1 MPERGQ
7 HGAPPLHRTRDAAR
21 ERGRVTAGKDD
32 GMDVP
37 FRWREEP
44 HTAFRAWV
52 RTRFRHAAS
61 GVSRSCA
68 AWSQLVAATEA
79 NGRSVVDAT
88 GEDVRRFLLGIAR
101 SAPPHVR
108 DPRRRRVLEVLALA
122 FDEMRTRG
130 LRGDNPAKPLL
141 AEFAAVARPL
151 PVVLERG
158 RRDALALQ
166 LNRPAAGWI
175 AERNRVL
182 VLLVVLEG
190 ARPAK
195 LAELRLADVVEREGV
210 LEITPLLVEGRKAA
224 NRLNRHTQEALRNWL
239 RLRSELACAG
249 ELLFPATASG
259 TRFRPADLYRLVR
272 ATLRRAGVETGNLS
286 ALDIRDCLGTRAL
299 ARADEA
305 SASNDEEAP
314 QTYARPGR
322 GGELAA

>member
-1 MPERGQ
+1 ME
-7 HGAPPLHRTRDAAR
+7 
-21 ERGRVTAGKDD
+21 
-32 GMDVP
+32 VP

-79 NGRSVVDAT
+79 NGRGVVDAT
-88 GEDVRRFLLGIAR
+88 ADDVRAFLLGVANG
-101 SAPPHVR
+101 AAPHVR
-108 DPRRRRVLEVLALA
+108 EPRRRRLLEVLALA
-122 FDEMRTRG
+122 FEDMRARG
-130 LRGDNPAKPLL
+130 LRIDNPAQPLL

-151 PVVLERG
+151 PVVLERA

-166 LNRPAAGWI
+166 LNRPAGGWL

-195 LAELRLADVVEREGV
+195 LAELRLGDIVERNGV
-210 LEITPLLVEGRKAA
+210 LELTPLLVEGRKAA
-224 NRLNRHTQEALRNWL
+224 NRLNRHTQDALRNWL
-239 RLRSELACAG
+239 RLRAELAAASD
-249 ELLFPATASG
+249 LLFPATASG
-259 TRFRPADLYRLVR
+259 ARFRPADLYRLVR
-272 ATLRRAGVETGNLS
+272 ATLRRAGVETRNLS

-305 SASNDEEAP
+305 AASNDEAP
-314 QTYARPGR
+314 STYARPGR
-322 GGELAA
+322 GSELAA